1 MKEKK
6 LFYCEAAY
14 AVGTIT
20 LALGTALMEKANFGL
35 SMVVAP
41 AYLLHLKVSEIL
53 PFFSFGVAEYAFQ
66 AIVLIILSL
75 VMRRLKRAY
84 FLSFATAIIYGTVLD
99 LMISTVS
106 LFPYTGTAWRL
117 LFYVLGM
124 VICAI
129 GVAFF
134 FRSYFPPAA
143 YELFVKEISAKY
155 NAAVSKTKTVYDCC
169 SCVLAIVLSLLFF
182 GRLTGIGWGTIACAL
197 VNGYLIGKICNYM
210 DKSFNFEDAFPLR
223 AMFEQ

>member
-1 MKEKK
+1 MKAKK
-6 LFYCEAAY
+6 VFYCEAAY

-99 LMISTVS
+99 LMISAVS

-155 NAAVSKTKTVYDCC
+155 NAQVSKTKTIYDCC
-169 SCVLAIVLSLLFF
+169 SCVLAIVLSLLFY
-182 GRLTGIGWGTIACAL
+182 GRLVGIGWGTVICSL
-197 VNGYLIGKICNYM
+197 VNGFLIGKIGNYL
-210 DKSFNFEDAFPLR
+210 DKRYRFEDAFGLR
-223 AMFEQ
+223 KIFEQ